1 MLDMILL
8 NILSFDIS
16 LPCYSGLF
24 FSPPSV
30 FTDYV
35 IPPVTPLLLRY
46 YDVTRELRASDYITD
61 YLKREIF
68 MIRKITNLF

>member
-1 MLDMILL
+1 MLFRAIFL
-8 NILSFDIS
+8 
-16 LPCYSGLF
+16 
-24 FSPPSV
+24 PPSV